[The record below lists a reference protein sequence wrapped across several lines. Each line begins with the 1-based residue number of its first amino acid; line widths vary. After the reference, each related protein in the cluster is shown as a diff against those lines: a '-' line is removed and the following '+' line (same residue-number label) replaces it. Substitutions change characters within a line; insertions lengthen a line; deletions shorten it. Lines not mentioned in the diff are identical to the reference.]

1 MYKQVRIRVKH
12 RHILHADR
20 MSGLRYPVALAIKEV
35 CKPGVLVFHQVGDGI
50 GSIIIHVP
58 WRDESWPVGIPDF
71 AALATIRWIDR
82 VDVEP
87 FFFYANLPHQVLP
100 EEYDV

>member
-20 MSGLRYPVALAIKEV
+20 MSGLRFPVALAIKEV
-35 CKPGVLVFHQVGDGI
+35 CKPSVLVFHQI
-50 GSIIIHVP
+50 GKDIGRVYVNLP
-58 WRDESWPVGIPDF
+58 FRDETWPVDIPDF
-71 AALATIRWIDR
+71 AALATVRWIDR

-100 EEYDV
+100 ERS